1 LQLISM
7 NPLLQ
12 RQSILIGKD
21 RMGGTAVKHLKHL
34 SILAGLTAGTLTGFT
49 AAASAD
55 ELVLSSWLPPKHP
68 VVTGVIEPW
77 AEQVADATEGRV
89 TVRVLPKPLGPPP
102 AHYDLAA
109 DGVADITY
117 GLHSFTKDD
126 RFLRSRIGQFSF
138 IADTATDGSKAY
150 WNVYGGTLDAQAEHE
165 GTKLLG
171 LWVHGPGMFHNNER
185 KIESADDFSGLKVRT
200 PGGYIAGLSQ
210 DLGITTQFMGPGE
223 VYEKLSRGVIDGVTF
238 PMEALQAFNL
248 TDHINYSMKIP
259 GGIYNTSWFLVMNED
274 VWDGISAEDQAA
286 IEKVSGE
293 ALAELAGG
301 VWDGADTRG
310 AAYIADK
317 DIEVYDAPAPVLAK
331 IKELAGKHEGAW
343 VEAVSATGFD
353 GAAALSEFRAQTNVS
368 N

>member
-1 LQLISM
+1 MTPIKSIS
-7 NPLLQ
+7 
-12 RQSILIGKD
+12 
-21 RMGGTAVKHLKHL
+21 V
-34 SILAGLTAGTLTGFT
+34 LAGLTATALTT
-49 AAASAD
+49 MIAAASAD

-68 VVTGVIEPW
+68 IVTGVMQPW
-77 AEQVADATEGRV
+77 ADQVEEATEGRV
-89 TVRVLPKPLGPPP
+89 TVRILPKPLGPPP

-138 IADTATDGSKAY
+138 IADNATDGSKAY
-150 WNVYGGTLDAQAEHE
+150 WDVYGGKLDAQAEHE

-171 LWVHGPGMFHNNER
+171 LWIHGPGMFHNNQR
-185 KIESADDFSGLKVRT
+185 KIENPEDVSGLKIRT
-200 PGGYIAGLSQ
+200 PGGYIADLSQ

-238 PMEALQAFNL
+238 PMEALQAFKL
-248 TDHINYSMKIP
+248 TDYVKYSMKVP
-259 GGIYNTSWFLVMNED
+259 GGIYNTSWFMVMNED
-274 VWDGISAEDQAA
+274 IWDGLSAEDQAA
-286 IEKVSGE
+286 IERVSGA

-301 VWDGADTRG
+301 VWDAADTRG

-317 DIEVYDAPAPVLAK
+317 DVEVYDAPEPVLAK
-331 IKELAGKHEGAW
+331 LKDLAAKHEGTWAD
-343 VEAVSATGFD
+343 AVKETGFD
-353 GAAALSEFRAQTNVS
+353 GAAALSEMRTQTGVS

>member
-1 LQLISM
+1 MKQ
-7 NPLLQ
+7 
-12 RQSILIGKD
+12 
-21 RMGGTAVKHLKHL
+21 LKHL
-34 SILAGLTAGTLTGFT
+34 TILAGITASAVSGMVTSAT
-49 AAASAD
+49 AD

-68 VVTGVIEPW
+68 VVTSVIQPW
-77 AEQVADATEGRV
+77 AQQVADATEGRV

-150 WNVYGGTLDAQAEHE
+150 WNVYGGSLKAQDEHK

-171 LWVHGPGMFHNNER
+171 LWVHGPGMFHNNQR
-185 KIESADDFSGLKVRT
+185 KIEKSEDFSGLKVRT

-238 PMEALQAFNL
+238 PMEALQAFKL
-248 TDHINYSMKIP
+248 TDHIKYSMKVP

-274 VWDGISAEDQAA
+274 IWDGISAEDQAA

-301 VWDGADTRG
+301 VWDGSDARG
-310 AAYIADK
+310 AAYVADQN
-317 DIEVYDAPAPVLAK
+317 IEVYDAPAPVLTA
-331 IKELAGKHEGAW
+331 IKELAAKHEGSW
-343 VEAVSATGFD
+343 VEAVSKTGFD
-353 GAAALSEFRAQTNVS
+353 GAAALSDFRAQTKVS

>member
-1 LQLISM
+1 
-7 NPLLQ
+7 
-12 RQSILIGKD
+12 
-21 RMGGTAVKHLKHL
+21 MGGKAVKHLKYL
-34 SILAGLTAGTLTGFT
+34 SILAGAAAGALTGLV
-49 AAASAD
+49 ASASAD

-68 VVTGVIEPW
+68 VVTGVIQPW
-77 AEQVADATEGRV
+77 AQQVADATEGRV

-150 WNVYGGTLDAQAEHE
+150 WNVYGGSLKAQDEHK

-171 LWVHGPGMFHNNER
+171 LWVHGPGMFHNNQR
-185 KIESADDFSGLKVRT
+185 KIEKPEDFSGLKVRT

-238 PMEALQAFNL
+238 PMEALQAFKL
-248 TDHINYSMKIP
+248 TDYIKYSMKVP

-274 VWDGISAEDQAA
+274 IWDGISAEDQAA

-301 VWDGADTRG
+301 VWDGADSRG
-310 AAYIADK
+310 ASYIADK
-317 DIEVYDAPAPVLAK
+317 DIEVYDAPAPVLAA
-331 IKELAGKHEGAW
+331 IKALAEKHEGAW
-343 VEAVSATGFD
+343 VKAVSETGFD
-353 GAAALSEFRAQTNVS
+353 GAAALGEFRAQTNIS